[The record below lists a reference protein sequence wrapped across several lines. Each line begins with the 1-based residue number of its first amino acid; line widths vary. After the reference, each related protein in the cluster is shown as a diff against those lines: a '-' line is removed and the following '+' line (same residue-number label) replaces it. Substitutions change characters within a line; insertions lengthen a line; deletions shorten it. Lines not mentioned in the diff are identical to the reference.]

1 METRIIRLTG
11 LLGTQQKRLSGILE
25 TRIIR
30 LTNIPGTQL
39 MRLTGILV
47 VVLMIMAGCKSGK
60 TISDETTLSRDERK
74 ILEQAIAAQPSFNSI
89 DIKKMNMSLNI
100 SGSNPLSSPATCRII
115 RDSVVHIS
123 VQPFFGIEM
132 AVAQFTNTRF
142 VVLDKMRKVAYT
154 GDYSLFSERFGIALN
169 YKAIEALITNQ
180 LFVIDSPNA
189 ALTRLKPQQKDGKA
203 FLTHTTNNIRLQFEL
218 NPENRIRNVDVTTT
232 TNSNQRF
239 TAEYENFTNIDQLA
253 FPFQYKVNI
262 TTASRKVD
270 VAVGITRMTVNEQ
283 LSIPEISLQGYRIGI
298 IDQLLK

>member
-1 METRIIRLTG
+1 METRII
-11 LLGTQQKRLSGILE
+11 
-25 TRIIR
+25 
-30 LTNIPGTQL
+30 
-39 MRLTGILV
+39 RLTGILV

-60 TISDETTLSRDERK
+60 TIGDETTLSHDERK

-89 DIKKMNMSLNI
+89 DIKKMSMTLNI
-100 SGSNPLSSPATCRII
+100 TGSNSLSSPATCRII

-154 GDYSLFSERFGIALN
+154 GDYSLFNERFGIALN

-180 LFVIDSPNA
+180 LFVIDSQNA

-203 FLTHTTNNIRLQFEL
+203 FLTHSTNNVRLQFQL
-218 NPENRIRNVDVTTT
+218 NPENRIRNVDITT

-253 FPFQYKVNI
+253 FPFQYKVNLS
-262 TTASRKVD
+262 TASRKVD
-270 VAVGITRMTVNEQ
+270 VAVGITRMTVDEQ